1 MKKIIAHKGGAYLY
15 PENSRDAIL
24 QSYDDFTCDGTE
36 IDVRMTKDRVLV
48 IMHDIDT
55 FRSGD
60 KLKLIRNHTYDELK
74 NILVRPHRIDWYLQ
88 YYENLTSRD
97 SIHDRYN
104 LQLLSSVKQKRSNLI
119 TLKEALMML
128 PQNHELVVEYKGAN
142 EDYDAY
148 ETYQRILFET
158 IAPYS
163 YKNVKVKGYD
173 AHIGM
178 YLKGKLGNIAV
189 GTLVNR
195 KTITNI
201 DYPFDFVSIQNRL
214 LLKQREL
221 YQKCVSY
228 HNCSRDLYVWTLD
241 RYQDFLS
248 CSRFFEKYQTMPN
261 IITNNPR
268 VMYKLMK
275 LYDIFGNQFE
285 DQTKKVEM
293 QKILKYP
300 M

>member
-48 IMHDIDT
+48 IIHDIDT

-163 YKNVKVKGYD
+163 YKNVKAVINDTTYSIENENIESFDISEILNKINNYIKTSLNG
-173 AHIGM
+173 
-178 YLKGKLGNIAV
+178 GKA
-189 GTLVNR
+189 
-195 KTITNI
+195 
-201 DYPFDFVSIQNRL
+201 DF
-214 LLKQREL
+214 
-221 YQKCVSY
+221 
-228 HNCSRDLYVWTLD
+228 
-241 RYQDFLS
+241 
-248 CSRFFEKYQTMPN
+248 
-261 IITNNPR
+261 
-268 VMYKLMK
+268 
-275 LYDIFGNQFE
+275 
-285 DQTKKVEM
+285 
-293 QKILKYP
+293 
-300 M
+300 